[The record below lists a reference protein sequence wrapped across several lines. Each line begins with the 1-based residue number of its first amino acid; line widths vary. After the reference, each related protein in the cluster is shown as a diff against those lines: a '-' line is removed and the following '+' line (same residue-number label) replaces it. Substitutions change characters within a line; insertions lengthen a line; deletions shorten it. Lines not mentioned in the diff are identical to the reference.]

1 MKTNDQ
7 FLTSICKQIN
17 DSSVTSLL
25 NGSIVKGSKRPD
37 GSAYPCLTVATTP
50 NTVRD
55 NYALQIF
62 DSTITIF
69 ASSNTN
75 GTANTSALSA
85 IEAALIALLNNSGWS
100 DAAMTCK
107 SQLYRG
113 TFGPFWD
120 SNDGDVHFQSLTF
133 QSYIT

>member
-75 GTANTSALSA
+75 GTANTSALGR
-85 IEAALIALLNNSGWS
+85 SGILTT
-100 DAAMTCK
+100 A
-107 SQLYRG
+107 
-113 TFGPFWD
+113 TFT
-120 SNDGDVHFQSLTF
+120 SNL
-133 QSYIT
+133 